1 MGTITWNNLINKEK
15 FYTVKEKYG
24 RVASWAIWANQDEKP
39 TSNMGDLTVLDPE
52 INKNLL
58 SELNPNVVLVAL
70 NFSENVDH
78 KPFENFH
85 AGGKFQDYK
94 TRYAI
99 RDSPY
104 WGGYMTDIIKNHP
117 EKKSKELVKYLKTHP
132 DEVQSNVESFRQEL
146 RDIGAEKPKLVAFGR
161 AVHDILKKNLP
172 EFEIVKI
179 PHYTAWN
186 YNNKDEYRK
195 RVRQLIREHE
205 TDG

>member
-1 MGTITWNNLINKEK
+1 MITREK
-15 FYTVKEKYG
+15 FDFVKKKYG
-24 RVASWAIWANQDEKP
+24 PVASWAIWAHEDKEP

-70 NFSENVDH
+70 NFSEDVNH

-85 AGGKFQDYK
+85 AGGKFKDFK

-99 RDSPY
+99 RDTAY

-117 EKKSKELVKYLKTHP
+117 EKKSGELKKYLKTHP

-146 RDIGAEKPKLVAFGR
+146 RDIGVEKPKLVAFGN

-195 RVRQLIREHE
+195 RVRQICPEN
-205 TDG
+205 TKQTVK

>member
-1 MGTITWNNLINKEK
+1 MITKEK
-15 FYTVKEKYG
+15 FYFIKKKYG
-24 RVASWAIWANQDEKP
+24 RVASWAIWAHEDKEPK
-39 TSNMGDLTVLDPE
+39 SNMGDLTVLDPE

-70 NFSENVDH
+70 NFSEDVNH

-94 TRYAI
+94 TRYAL

-104 WGGYMTDIIKNHP
+104 WGGYMTDIIKNQP
-117 EKKSKELVKYLKTHP
+117 EKNSDELVKYLKTHP

-146 RDIGAEKPKLVAFGR
+146 RDIGAKKPRLVSFGND
-161 AVHDILKKNLP
+161 VYDILKRNLP

-179 PHYTAWN
+179 PHYAHFIS
-186 YNNKDEYRK
+186 KEKYREEVK
-195 RVRQLIREHE
+195 QSVS
-205 TDG
+205 

>member
-1 MGTITWNNLINKEK
+1 MITREK
-15 FYTVKEKYG
+15 FDFVKKKYG
-24 RVASWAIWANQDEKP
+24 PVASWAIWAHEDGIP

-58 SELNPNVVLVAL
+58 SELNPNVVLVGL
-70 NFSENVDH
+70 NFSEDVNH

-85 AGGKFQDYK
+85 AGGKFTDFK
-94 TRYAI
+94 TRYAL

-117 EKKSKELVKYLKTHP
+117 EKKSKELVIYLKTHP

-146 RDIGAEKPKLVAFGR
+146 RDIGAKKPTLVAFGV
-161 AVHDILKKNLP
+161 AVYDILKRNLP

-179 PHYTAWN
+179 THYAHFMS
-186 YNNKDEYRK
+186 KEKYREEIK
-195 RVRQLIREHE
+195 QS
-205 TDG
+205 

>member
-1 MGTITWNNLINKEK
+1 MITREK
-15 FYTVKEKYG
+15 FDSIKEKYG
-24 RVASWAIWANQDEKP
+24 RVASWAIWAHEDEEPK
-39 TSNMGDLTVLDPE
+39 SNMGDLTVLDPE

-70 NFSENVDH
+70 NFSEDVNH

-94 TRYAI
+94 TRYAL

-117 EKKSKELVKYLKTHP
+117 EKKSDELVKYLKTHP

-146 RDIGAEKPKLVAFGR
+146 RDIGAKKPKLVAFGND
-161 AVHDILKKNLP
+161 VYDILKRNLP

-179 PHYTAWN
+179 THYAHFVS
-186 YNNKDEYRK
+186 KEKYREEVK
-195 RVRQLIREHE
+195 QSVS
-205 TDG
+205 

>member
-1 MGTITWNNLINKEK
+1 MITREK
-15 FYTVKEKYG
+15 FDFVKKKYG
-24 RVASWAIWANQDEKP
+24 PVASWAIWAHEDKEP

-85 AGGKFQDYK
+85 AGGKFTDFK
-94 TRYAI
+94 TRYAL

-104 WGGYMTDIIKNHP
+104 WGGYMTDIIKDYP
-117 EKKSKELVKYLKTHP
+117 EKESDRLVEYLKT
-132 DEVQSNVESFRQEL
+132 DKAIEQSNVEYFRQEL
-146 RDIGAEKPKLVAFGR
+146 RDIGVEKPKLVAFGND
-161 AVHDILKKNLP
+161 VYDILKRNLP

-179 PHYTAWN
+179 PHYAHFIS
-186 YNNKDEYRK
+186 KEKYREEVK
-195 RVRQLIREHE
+195 RSVSK
-205 TDG
+205 

>member
-1 MGTITWNNLINKEK
+1 MITKEK
-15 FYTVKEKYG
+15 FNSIKEKYG
-24 RVASWAIWANQDEKP
+24 RVASWAIWAHKGKESK
-39 TSNMGDLTVLDPE
+39 SNMGDLTVLDPE

-70 NFSENVDH
+70 NFSEDVNH

-94 TRYAI
+94 TRYAL

-104 WGGYMTDIIKNHP
+104 WGGYMTDIIKNQP
-117 EKKSKELVKYLKTHP
+117 EKNSDELVKYLKTHP

-146 RDIGAEKPKLVAFGR
+146 RDIGVEKPKLVAFGND
-161 AVHDILKKNLP
+161 VYDILKRNLP

-179 PHYTAWN
+179 PHYAHFIS
-186 YNNKDEYRK
+186 KEKYREEVK
-195 RVRQLIREHE
+195 QSVS
-205 TDG
+205 

>member
-1 MGTITWNNLINKEK
+1 MSTREK
-15 FYTVKEKYG
+15 FDSIKEKYG
-24 RVASWAIWANQDEKP
+24 RVASWAIWAHEDKEPK
-39 TSNMGDLTVLDPE
+39 SNMGDLTVLDPE

-70 NFSENVDH
+70 NFSEDVNH

-85 AGGKFQDYK
+85 AGGKFKDFK

-117 EKKSKELVKYLKTHP
+117 EKKSNELVKYLKTHP

-146 RDIGAEKPKLVAFGR
+146 RDIGAKKPRLIAFGN
-161 AVHDILKKNLP
+161 AVYDILKRNLP

-179 PHYTAWN
+179 THYAHFVS
-186 YNNKDEYRK
+186 KEKYREEVK
-195 RVRQLIREHE
+195 QSVS
-205 TDG
+205 

>member
-1 MGTITWNNLINKEK
+1 MITREK
-15 FYTVKEKYG
+15 FDSIKKKYS
-24 RVASWAIWANQDEKP
+24 RVASWAIWAHEDEEPK
-39 TSNMGDLTVLDPE
+39 SNMGDLTVLDPE

-70 NFSENVDH
+70 NFSEDVNH

-94 TRYAI
+94 TRYAL

-117 EKKSKELVKYLKTHP
+117 EKKSGELVKYLKTHP

-146 RDIGAEKPKLVAFGR
+146 RDIGAEKPTLIAFGIP
-161 AVHDILKKNLP
+161 AHTILKRNLS
-172 EFEIVKI
+172 EFEIRKITHYAHRINKEKYREEVKQS
-179 PHYTAWN
+179 
-186 YNNKDEYRK
+186 
-195 RVRQLIREHE
+195 VS
-205 TDG
+205 

>member
-1 MGTITWNNLINKEK
+1 MGTITWNNLITKEK
-15 FYTVKEKYG
+15 FYSIKEKYG
-24 RVASWAIWANQDEKP
+24 RVASWANWAHEDKEPK
-39 TSNMGDLTVLDPE
+39 SNMGDLTVLDPE

-99 RDSPY
+99 RDSPA
-104 WGGYMTDIIKNHP
+104 WGGYMTDIIKNYP
-117 EKKSKELVKYLKTHP
+117 EKESDRLVEYLKT
-132 DEVQSNVESFRQEL
+132 DKAIEQSNIESFRQEL
-146 RDIGAEKPKLVAFGR
+146 RDIGVEKPKLVAFGND
-161 AVHDILKKNLP
+161 VYDILKRNLL

-179 PHYTAWN
+179 PHYAHFIS
-186 YNNKDEYRK
+186 KEKYREQ
-195 RVRQLIREHE
+195 VRQLIREHE

>member
-1 MGTITWNNLINKEK
+1 MITREK
-15 FYTVKEKYG
+15 FDSIKEKYG
-24 RVASWAIWANQDEKP
+24 RVASWAIWAHEDKEPK
-39 TSNMGDLTVLDPE
+39 SNMGDLTVLDPE

-99 RDSPY
+99 RDSPA
-104 WGGYMTDIIKNHP
+104 WGGYMTDIIKNYP
-117 EKKSKELVKYLKTHP
+117 EKESDRLVEYLKT
-132 DEVQSNVESFRQEL
+132 DKAIEQSNVESFRQEL
-146 RDIGAEKPKLVAFGR
+146 RDIGVEKPTLVAFGN
-161 AVHDILKKNLP
+161 AVYDILKRNLP

-179 PHYTAWN
+179 PHYAHFISKEKYREQVKTALQN
-186 YNNKDEYRK
+186 F
-195 RVRQLIREHE
+195 
-205 TDG
+205 

>member
-1 MGTITWNNLINKEK
+1 MITREK
-15 FYTVKEKYG
+15 FDFVKKKYG
-24 RVASWAIWANQDEKP
+24 PVASWAIWAHEGKKAK
-39 TSNMGDLTVLDPE
+39 SNMGDLTVLDPE

-94 TRYAI
+94 TRYAL
-99 RDSPY
+99 RDSPA
-104 WGGYMTDIIKNHP
+104 WGGYMTDIIKDYS
-117 EKKSKELVKYLKTHP
+117 EKESDELVKYLKTNKAF
-132 DEVQSNVESFRQEL
+132 EQSNVESFRQEL

-179 PHYTAWN
+179 PHYAARN

-195 RVRQLIREHE
+195 RVR
-205 TDG
+205 

>member
-1 MGTITWNNLINKEK
+1 MITREK
-15 FYTVKEKYG
+15 FDFVKKKYG
-24 RVASWAIWANQDEKP
+24 PVASWAIWAHEGKKAK
-39 TSNMGDLTVLDPE
+39 SNMGDLTVLDPE

-146 RDIGAEKPKLVAFGR
+146 RDIGVEKPKLVAFGND
-161 AVHDILKKNLP
+161 VYDILKRNLP
-172 EFEIVKI
+172 KFEIVKI
-179 PHYTAWN
+179 PHYAHFIS
-186 YNNKDEYRK
+186 KEKYREQ
-195 RVRQLIREHE
+195 VRQLIREHE

>member
-1 MGTITWNNLINKEK
+1 MGTITWNNLITKEK
-15 FYTVKEKYG
+15 FYSVKEKYG
-24 RVASWAIWANQDEKP
+24 RVASWAIWAHEDKEPK
-39 TSNMGDLTVLDPE
+39 SNMGDLTVLDPE

-70 NFSENVDH
+70 NFSEDVNH

-94 TRYAI
+94 TRYAL

-117 EKKSKELVKYLKTHP
+117 EKKSGELKKYLETHP

-146 RDIGAEKPKLVAFGR
+146 RDIGVEKPKLVAFGND
-161 AVHDILKKNLP
+161 VYDILKRNLP
-172 EFEIVKI
+172 EFEVVKI
-179 PHYTAWN
+179 PHYAHFIS
-186 YNNKDEYRK
+186 KEKYREQVK
-195 RVRQLIREHE
+195 TTLQNF
-205 TDG
+205 

>member
-1 MGTITWNNLINKEK
+1 MITREK
-15 FYTVKEKYG
+15 FDQIKEKYG
-24 RVASWAIWANQDEKP
+24 RVASWAIWANQDKEPK
-39 TSNMGDLTVLDPE
+39 SNMGDLSVLDPE

-99 RDSPY
+99 RDSPA
-104 WGGYMTDIIKNHP
+104 WGGYMTDIIKDYP
-117 EKKSKELVKYLKTHP
+117 EKESDRLVEYLKT
-132 DEVQSNVESFRQEL
+132 DKAIEQSNVESFRQEL
-146 RDIGAEKPKLVAFGR
+146 IDIGAKKPKLVAFGND
-161 AVHDILKKNLP
+161 VYDILKRNLP

-179 PHYTAWN
+179 PHYAHFIS
-186 YNNKDEYRK
+186 KEKYREQVK
-195 RVRQLIREHE
+195 TTLQNF
-205 TDG
+205 